1 MKKLQIQ
8 LKSIAKSLSALVK
21 QVETVSKQIE
31 KQKPVKAVA
40 PKKAAVKKVVAKKA
54 PAKKTT
60 AKKVVAKKAPA
71 KKTTAKKVVAKKA
84 PIKKAAAK
92 KAPAKKATPA
102 KMSVID
108 TVKSLVAR
116 SHKGVTI
123 SALKEKTGFDSRQLS
138 NALYKLAKR
147 GKIASKARG
156 LYVKK

>member
-21 QVETVSKQIE
+21 QVETVSKEIE
-31 KQKPVKAVA
+31 KQKPA
-40 PKKAAVKKVVAKKA
+40 KAA
-54 PAKKTT
+54 

-71 KKTTAKKVVAKKA
+71 KKTAAKKVV
-84 PIKKAAAK
+84 AK
-92 KAPAKKATPA
+92 KAPAKKATPDS
-102 KMSVID
+102 KLSVID

-116 SHKGVTI
+116 SRNGMTI
-123 SALKEKTGFDSRQLS
+123 SALKEKTGFNSRQLS

>member
-21 QVETVSKQIE
+21 QVETVSKEIE
-31 KQKPVKAVA
+31 KQKPVKAAA
-40 PKKAAVKKVVAKKA
+40 PKKAA
-54 PAKKTT
+54 

-71 KKTTAKKVVAKKA
+71 KKTAAKKVVGKKA
-84 PIKKAAAK
+84 PINKAAAK
-92 KAPAKKATPA
+92 KAPAEKATPA
-102 KMSVID
+102 NKMSVID

-116 SHKGVTI
+116 SRKGVTI
-123 SALKEKTGFDSRQLS
+123 SALKEKTGFNSRQLS

>member
-21 QVETVSKQIE
+21 QVETVSKEIE
-31 KQKPVKAVA
+31 KQKPAKAAA
-40 PKKAAVKKVVAKKA
+40 PKKAA
-54 PAKKTT
+54 

-71 KKTTAKKVVAKKA
+71 KKTAAKKVVAKKA
-84 PIKKAAAK
+84 PAKKVVAKKAPAK

-102 KMSVID
+102 NKMSVID

-116 SHKGVTI
+116 SRKGVTI
-123 SALKEKTGFDSRQLS
+123 SALKEKTGFNSRQLS